1 MQLVVRYGEKVI
13 CIANNENNEE
23 TPVSL
28 IAFIYNDLKI
38 DDLNFRTPLH
48 RKIMQEAIEKVSE
61 DNFTAKKYFLAHP
74 DPQIS
79 KLTADLISNRYQLS
93 KYHTKGQTIVR
104 EEDRLLELVSTLT
117 MHFKSEIV
125 KEELKHMLLALQQP
139 EIVNNKEECEQIMK
153 RIQSLQ
159 QVQQLMAKKLG
170 DRVFLI

>member
-1 MQLVVRYGEKVI
+1 
-13 CIANNENNEE
+13 
-23 TPVSL
+23 
-28 IAFIYNDLKI
+28 
-38 DDLNFRTPLH
+38 
-48 RKIMQEAIEKVSE
+48 
-61 DNFTAKKYFLAHP
+61 
-74 DPQIS
+74 
-79 KLTADLISNRYQLS
+79 
-93 KYHTKGQTIVR
+93 
-104 EEDRLLELVSTLT
+104 